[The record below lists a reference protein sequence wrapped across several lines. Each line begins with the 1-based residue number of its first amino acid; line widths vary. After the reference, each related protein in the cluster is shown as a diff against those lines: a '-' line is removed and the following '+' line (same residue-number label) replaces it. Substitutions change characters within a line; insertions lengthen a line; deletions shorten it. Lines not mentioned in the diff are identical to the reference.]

1 MISFLFDLVSA
12 LYQFVMQQD
21 FQMLQLLEED
31 HYYDENDDVT
41 GFQKRVDAALKRSS
55 SGSLIADL

>member
-1 MISFLFDLVSA
+1 
-12 LYQFVMQQD
+12 
-21 FQMLQLLEED
+21 MLQLLEED

-41 GFQKRVDAALKRSS
+41 EFQKSVDAALKRSS